1 MISENSPDTTPPT
14 EVSSKPKRRSF
25 TTEYKLKILR
35 ESDTC
40 TPQQRG
46 ALVRR
51 EGLYSSHLTCWRM
64 ERDRG
69 DLTGERRPR
78 GPVPTPVDPRDLRI
92 AELERESM
100 RMLKR
105 LVRAEAMVELQKK
118 VTTLLASLQTEL
130 DVRS

>member
-35 ESDTC
+35 EADTC

-69 DLTGERRPR
+69 DLAGERRPR
-78 GPVPTPVDPRDLRI
+78 GPAPTPIDPRDLRI

-100 RMLKR
+100 RLLKR

>member
-1 MISENSPDTTPPT
+1 MISENSLDSTPLT
-14 EVSSKPKRRSF
+14 EVSAKAKRRSF
-25 TTEYKLKILR
+25 TTEYKLKVLR
-35 ESDTC
+35 EADTC

-46 ALVRR
+46 ALIRR
-51 EGLYSSHLTCWRM
+51 EGLYCSHLTCWRK

-69 DLTGERRPR
+69 DLAGKHRPR
-78 GPVPTPVDPRDLRI
+78 GPVPIPVDPRDLRI

-105 LVRAEAMVELQKK
+105 MVRAEAMVELQKK
-118 VTTLLASLQTEL
+118 VTALLTNLQTEL

>member
-1 MISENSPDTTPPT
+1 MISENSPNTTPPT
-14 EVSSKPKRRSF
+14 EVSANPKRRSF
-25 TTEYKLKILR
+25 TIEYKLKILR
-35 ESDTC
+35 EADTC

-51 EGLYSSHLTCWRM
+51 EGLYSSHLTCWRR

-78 GPVPTPVDPRDLRI
+78 GPIPVPVDPRDLRI
-92 AELERESM
+92 AELEKESM
-100 RMLKR
+100 RLLKR

-118 VTTLLASLQTEL
+118 VTTLLASLQTEM
-130 DVRS
+130 DVKS